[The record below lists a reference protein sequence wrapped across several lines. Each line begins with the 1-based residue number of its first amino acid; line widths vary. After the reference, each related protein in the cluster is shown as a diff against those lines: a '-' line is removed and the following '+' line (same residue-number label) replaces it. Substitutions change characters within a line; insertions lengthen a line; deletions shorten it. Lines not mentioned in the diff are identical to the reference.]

1 MKIVFGKKMKIAA
14 GAVCAVAVVSAGA
27 ALLSHDDVAAAKIGK
42 TKKAADS
49 SVSIAETDTAVKDE
63 LTTEQF
69 SFLTFKK
76 APVDSYDMHYYVSEK
91 AKKKIVDPD
100 DFWVEFPKDEG
111 EYYDV
116 KNDPLNF
123 RDTRSIAGEYYTVHD
138 IISGSTQ
145 TLNAYDLVCQAIY
158 NEVGDGWGDEAIKAQ
173 AVACYTWV
181 RYNDEHGL
189 IPTVGLRKNPTSK
202 IKNCVNAVEGQ
213 IVTYGGKTA
222 LTVYS
227 ASSAGYSTSA
237 KNIWGQDHPYL
248 QRVISEFDNK
258 DPNWGV
264 ETKFSKAQVAEIL
277 KEKAGIDPDDDITRW
292 FTVKETYS
300 GKYIKT
306 ITLGGKNEVTKDISG
321 GTLCSLFG
329 LKSTAMDINFKNG
342 VFTFKTYGWGHGVGM
357 SQWGACYY
365 AEAGFTYDQ
374 ILTHY
379 YINTTLS
386 LSGVNSKA
394 VSRASWTQEQLSNE
408 ASTSETAVMDPTGQT
423 ASQPAEQTQTSAE
436 QTPAPADTAQQP
448 APAEQ
453 TEQPAQTT
461 APEQQAPAETEA
473 QAAEPAPQPQTTT
486 ETQAQAS
493 E

>member
-1 MKIVFGKKMKIAA
+1 MKLVFSKRMKIAA
-14 GAVCAVAVVSAGA
+14 GAVCAVVALSAGA
-27 ALLSHDDVAAAKIGK
+27 ALLSHDDVAAAKISK
-42 TKKAADS
+42 TKTSADS
-49 SVSIAETDTAVKDE
+49 SLSAAEKELSHSDE
-63 LTTEQF
+63 VTTEQF
-69 SFLTFKK
+69 SFMTFKK
-76 APVDSYDMHYYVSEK
+76 APVESYDMHYYVSEK
-91 AKKKIVDPD
+91 AKKKIIDPD

-123 RDTRSIAGEYYTVHD
+123 TETRSIAGEYYTVHD
-138 IISGSTQ
+138 EITGTTQ

-158 NEVGDGWGDEAIKAQ
+158 NEVGDGWGNEAIKAQ

-202 IKNCVNAVEGQ
+202 ITSCVKAVEGQ
-213 IVTYGGKTA
+213 IVSYGGKTA

-248 QRVISEFDNK
+248 QRVLSEFDNK

-264 ETKFSKAQVAEIL
+264 EKKYTKAQVAQIL
-277 KEKAGIDPDDDITRW
+277 KEEAGIEPADDITKW

-300 GKYIKT
+300 SKYIKT
-306 ITLGGKNEVTKDISG
+306 ITLGGQNEVTKDISG
-321 GTLCSLFG
+321 GTLCGLFG

-365 AEAGFTYDQ
+365 AEAGYTYDQ

-379 YINTTLS
+379 YINTTLT

-394 VSRASWTQEQLSNE
+394 ISRSSWTQEQLSNE
-408 ASTSETAVMDPTGQT
+408 ANTSETAVMDPTGQT
-423 ASQPAEQTQTSAE
+423 VTPSSEQAQQPAEQT
-436 QTPAPADTAQQP
+436 PASTDTAEQP
-448 APAEQ
+448 APEEQ
-453 TEQPAQTT
+453 TDQPAQTT
-461 APEQQAPAETEA
+461 VEQQAPP
-473 QAAEPAPQPQTTT
+473 AAEEQAEQPAPQTEPTTD
-486 ETQAQAS
+486 TQAQAS